1 DEGDAALVVGVDLER
16 DALAVG
22 RPLGGHRITVDVGDL
37 LHIPPVR
44 SHGEELA
51 ATRSLGVE
59 DEESVDGGGWRGR
72 RLRDRGRRDRRARGW
87 AGLRRNAAGGRAR
100 RAAR

>member
-1 DEGDAALVVGVDLER
+1 MLARLRRPRPWEDREVRAVMVDEGDAALVVGVDLER

-22 RPLGGHRITVDVGDL
+22 RPPGGHRITVDVGDL

-59 DEESVDGGGWRGR
+59 DEESVDVGGWRGG
-72 RLRDRGRRDRRARGW
+72 RLRDRGRRDG
-87 AGLRRNAAGGRAR
+87 
-100 RAAR
+100 